1 MNYIYKILALLAISS
16 TVFSACKKEPDPHD
30 DHDHDHNTPT
40 TGSLILEFENVV
52 GNEALVL
59 NDSIYLNQNGD
70 TFNVTTFK
78 YYISNVK
85 LYKAN
90 GDHYDVPNSYYLI
103 DASNPS
109 SCAFTIS
116 SIPTGS
122 YTSIEFMIGVDSTRN
137 VSGVQS
143 GALDPGN
150 NMFWSWSSGYIM
162 VKFEGTSPQSSASQ
176 NAVMYHIGGFT
187 GTNNVLKTITP
198 DLHGHSI
205 DISTTSTPQ
214 MHLMTDV
221 LEMFKTPT
229 LMDFSVI
236 NGIHMPGANAKTVA
250 DNYADMITVDHIH

>member
-1 MNYIYKILALLAISS
+1 MKSIYKIMATLAITSI
-16 TVFSACKKEPDPHD
+16 VLSACKKEPDPID
-30 DHDHDHNTPT
+30 DTDDTPTPT
-40 TGSLILEFENVV
+40 TGSLKLEFDNMV
-52 GNEALVL
+52 GSESLVL

-85 LYKAN
+85 LYKSN

-103 DASNPS
+103 DASNP
-109 SCAFTIS
+109 AS
-116 SIPTGS
+116 SIVNIADIPNAS
-122 YTSIEFMIGVDSTRN
+122 YNSIEFIIGVDSTRN

-162 VKFEGTSPQSSASQ
+162 VKFEGTSPQSPASQ
-176 NAVMYHIGGFT
+176 NSVLYHIGGFS

-198 DLHGHSI
+198 DLHGHTI
-205 DISTTSTPQ
+205 DITSTSTPEI
-214 MHLMTDV
+214 HLMTDL

-229 LMDFSVI
+229 NMNFATS
-236 NGIHMPGANAKTVA
+236 NNIHMPGAMAKTVA